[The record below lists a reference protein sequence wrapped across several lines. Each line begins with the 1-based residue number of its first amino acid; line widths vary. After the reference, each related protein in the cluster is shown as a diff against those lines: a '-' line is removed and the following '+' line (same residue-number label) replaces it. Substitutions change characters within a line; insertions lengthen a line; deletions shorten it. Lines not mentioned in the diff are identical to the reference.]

1 MCREMCREMIIPFL
15 TLYLKEMVW
24 EETANILIILFD
36 LLQCPYTTL
45 VIKTSNKQNKNKM
58 E

>member
-1 MCREMCREMIIPFL
+1 MCREMIIPFL